1 MEVNKLLHLLKLV
14 KSKRWIL
21 RYIKKYLCLRLHI
34 VLQEKQNTVHY
45 NYNCLECNDA
55 TNTQVFASGKPH
67 LKSENP
73 KKDFT
78 TTKAPDQLSVISAV
92 CCHLWTY
99 GLTITMPLHHLVE
112 CSVRVSPYL
121 MVTLLPFIWPL

>member
-1 MEVNKLLHLLKLV
+1 MFVTAHCSSGETEHCTL
-14 KSKRWIL
+14 
-21 RYIKKYLCLRLHI
+21 
-34 VLQEKQNTVHY
+34 Y
-45 NYNCLECNDA
+45 NYNCLDCNDA

-73 KKDFT
+73 KKDLT
-78 TTKAPDQLSVISAV
+78 TSKAPDQLSVISAV

-112 CSVRVSPYL
+112 CSVRVSSYL